1 MKRVVCGLLASCAAS
16 APPNA
21 IPGNA
26 IPGNAIPANAIPN
39 AAPEQTHPPNGFVPL
54 SAMQQLEKQA
64 GELASAP
71 PNAIANAATS
81 EQAIG
86 LEQTHPPNA
95 LVPLVPQDTAMQQQ
109 LQQQQLEK
117 QAGELLQ
124 AADSGTN
131 YAALVQQPAV
141 WEMCLLCLRT
151 LESLCSFH

>member
-26 IPGNAIPANAIPN
+26 IPGNAIPN

-54 SAMQQLEKQA
+54 SAMQQQLEKQA